1 MSDETLDELL
11 SDILDGTATP
21 AQQAQVEANPLLRA
35 RLAIFAGNQER
46 VAATPPPVDPEIRD
60 ALITR
65 ALQAM
70 DGPVS
75 IPSRLFDRT
84 RQAAKHQFR
93 TPKFRLMTAV
103 AAVAL
108 FIVGAAVVIQN
119 GAKDSTEDITAT
131 EQSAEAP
138 AMAESQIMAADG
150 AEASGETT
158 TALTDRSKEGGTI
171 SQESL
176 SNSESAATEPAAL
189 TPTNEDHAL
198 QGDDATEGSLDDKT
212 TIELIEPLPLEL
224 SACRDAP
231 TLELAEGERLEY
243 LGPSPED
250 DEGERVLLVLA
261 DGSEFFADINLRT
274 CALKFIEAAP
284 LSRTSP

>member
-1 MSDETLDELL
+1 
-11 SDILDGTATP
+11 
-21 AQQAQVEANPLLRA
+21 
-35 RLAIFAGNQER
+35 
-46 VAATPPPVDPEIRD
+46 
-60 ALITR
+60 
-65 ALQAM
+65 
-70 DGPVS
+70 
-75 IPSRLFDRT
+75 
-84 RQAAKHQFR
+84 
-93 TPKFRLMTAV
+93 MTAV